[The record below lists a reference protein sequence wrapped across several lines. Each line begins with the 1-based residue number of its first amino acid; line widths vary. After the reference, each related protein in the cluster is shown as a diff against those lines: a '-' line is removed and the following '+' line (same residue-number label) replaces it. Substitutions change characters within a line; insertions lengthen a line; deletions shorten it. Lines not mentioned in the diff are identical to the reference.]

1 MLVKWIM
8 DKETILVV
16 EDDAIISLRLQD
28 TLENMGYR
36 VLRASSGEVAL
47 KNITD
52 AQPDLVLMDIG
63 LDGNLDGIQAAQ
75 KIQADGG
82 PPTIFLTAYADDEL
96 LERAKLAGPYGYLVK
111 PVHERELRSTIEM
124 ALFKHQM
131 DYRLRDSEE
140 KFRMLA
146 ETISTAILI
155 YQDDCCVYA
164 NPAAER
170 ISGYSIEQLLRM
182 DYRALFYPEN
192 HSPAWSEG
200 NSHDP
205 DAGRTGNRTLRIL
218 NSRGEE
224 CWLDV
229 AKEQIRY
236 QGKPADV
243 VTANDIT
250 ERIRVE
256 RALNR
261 SREELQ
267 ALARYLQTV
276 REDERSK
283 VAHEIHDEFGQAL
296 TAIKL
301 ELHWI
306 AEMHKAETQLNEKLA
321 SVISLTDVAID
332 MVRRV
337 ASELRPGLLDDLGLE
352 SALEWQAQ
360 EFEDHTRIGC
370 CLRWEAGEP
379 DLDRETTT
387 ALFRIFQESLTNVA
401 RHSEAS
407 QVDASLALKEGW
419 LVLTVSD
426 NGRGITAAELADHT
440 SMGLLGMR
448 ERARALGGDIDI
460 SGEPGRGTTVQARI
474 PLDPNDDRFNRD
486 GKILHNR

>member
-1 MLVKWIM
+1 
-8 DKETILVV
+8 
-16 EDDAIISLRLQD
+16 
-28 TLENMGYR
+28 
-36 VLRASSGEVAL
+36 
-47 KNITD
+47 
-52 AQPDLVLMDIG
+52 MDIR

-82 PPTIFLTAYADDEL
+82 PPTIFLTAYADEEL
-96 LERAKLAGPYGYLVK
+96 LERAKLAEPYGYLVK

-131 DYRLRDSEE
+131 DRRLRDSEE
-140 KFRMLA
+140 KFRTLA

-155 YQDDCCVYA
+155 FQDGCCVYA

-170 ISGYSIEQLLRM
+170 ISGYPIEELLGM
-182 DYRALFYPEN
+182 DYRALLNPED
-192 HSPAWSEG
+192 HQPAMWES
-200 NSHDP
+200 NDRDP
-205 DAGRTGNRTLRIL
+205 GEEWTGNRTLRIL

-229 AKEQIRY
+229 ARERFQY
-236 QGKPADV
+236 QGKPANV

-276 REDERSK
+276 REDERTNI
-283 VAHEIHDEFGQAL
+283 AHEIHDEFGQAL

-306 AEMHKAETQLNEKLA
+306 AEMHKAESQIKENLA
-321 SVISLTDVAID
+321 SVVSLTDTAID

-352 SALEWQAQ
+352 AALKWQAQ
-360 EFEDHTRIGC
+360 DFEDRAHIGC
-370 CLRWEAGEP
+370 SLRWEAGNL
-379 DLDRETTT
+379 DLNREITT

-407 QVDASLALKEGW
+407 HVNASLLIVKGW
-419 LVLTVSD
+419 LVMTITD
-426 NGRGITAAELADHT
+426 NGRGITHDELADHT

-448 ERARALGGDIDI
+448 ERARALGGDLDI
-460 SGEPGRGTTVQARI
+460 SGEPGKGTTVQARI
-474 PLDPNDDRFNRD
+474 PMDPSEDRFKLD
-486 GKILHNR
+486 GNILHD